1 LTRDERLFGFQ
12 QNPEVGTEQK
22 DALRASDTGYGHATN
37 SRTKMDNY
45 YTPEMLEKVKRL
57 YKYDYQLWE
66 LVNDEQLHTG
76 RELARSMSD
85 ECRVA
90 ATD

>member
-1 LTRDERLFGFQ
+1 
-12 QNPEVGTEQK
+12 
-22 DALRASDTGYGHATN
+22 
-37 SRTKMDNY
+37 MDNY

>member
-1 LTRDERLFGFQ
+1 
-12 QNPEVGTEQK
+12 
-22 DALRASDTGYGHATN
+22 
-37 SRTKMDNY
+37 
-45 YTPEMLEKVKRL
+45 
-57 YKYDYQLWE
+57 

-90 ATD
+90 ATDWLMLD